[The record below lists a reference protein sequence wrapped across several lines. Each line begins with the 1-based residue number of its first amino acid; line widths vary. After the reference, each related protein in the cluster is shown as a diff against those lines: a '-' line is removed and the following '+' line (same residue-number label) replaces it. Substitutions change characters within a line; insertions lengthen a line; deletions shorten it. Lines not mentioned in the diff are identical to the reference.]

1 MDADSSIQRIIKWT
15 GLTRNIAITYS
26 DDYRCIQLYAW
37 RRSEHVLEK
46 SKTGDGD
53 KHHNCFSGCLERCE
67 ARGCISEAVK
77 LYAHPV
83 HKAKVEAADLS
94 VFITLVTIVDDAARL
109 EGSAESADG

>member
-1 MDADSSIQRIIKWT
+1 LDADSGIQRGIKWT

-53 KHHNCFSGCLERCE
+53 
-67 ARGCISEAVK
+67 
-77 LYAHPV
+77 
-83 HKAKVEAADLS
+83 
-94 VFITLVTIVDDAARL
+94 
-109 EGSAESADG
+109 